1 MILSATVT
9 TSTSFELASSHARVI
24 SIKSTKQ
31 QLVSKLVT
39 ELVTRVA
46 NNRIRVK
53 TCPYRSHNIAFR
65 SWHRVCERKGA
76 DSTQECD
83 TLESAK
89 LTPDSNWGWCLVI
102 IFSNWRWCLVIIFSN
117 WEGMVPSDHFYSNWG
132 MGWCLVAIF
141 ILTGDGAW
149 RSE

>member
-46 NNRIRVK
+46 KNRIRVK
-53 TCPYRSHNIAFR
+53 TCPYKSHNIAFR

-102 IFSNWRWCLVIIFSN
+102 IFSNW
-117 WEGMVPSDHFYSNWG
+117 EGMVPSDHFYSNWG
-132 MGWCLVAIF
+132 MGWCLVTIF
-141 ILTGDGAW
+141 IPTGDGAW